1 MKRILIEG
9 LSVLLLGLFIFAM
22 MRDGGVSGL
31 SAPEIEKHL
40 QEAGLLQA
48 ENKAAERDIKRK
60 LRLDASAYEGVVY
73 YTGSDFMDVSE
84 FLLIKAGDETRL
96 DEVEAAVSAYLEK
109 QKTTFENYGT
119 NQFDLLEH
127 AHIWRRGDY
136 FLLTV
141 GENGEALWN
150 AARKE
155 IER

>member
-1 MKRILIEG
+1 MTTDVDKQNSIPD
-9 LSVLLLGLFIFAM
+9 FK
-22 MRDGGVSGL
+22 
-31 SAPEIEKHL
+31 KH
-40 QEAGLLQA
+40 
-48 ENKAAERDIKRK
+48 
-60 LRLDASAYEGVVY
+60 
-73 YTGSDFMDVSE
+73 
-84 FLLIKAGDETRL
+84 
-96 DEVEAAVSAYLEK
+96 
-109 QKTTFENYGT
+109 GT